1 LILES
6 IESCRE
12 KEEIEEVKRGTGK
25 TTRQMIPTVLE
36 IPLALVNAFLNPPEA
51 LMCS

>member
-12 KEEIEEVKRGTGK
+12 KEEIEEVKRGVRDDEAGVQEAK
-25 TTRQMIPTVLE
+25 KWY
-36 IPLALVNAFLNPPEA
+36 LNPK
-51 LMCS
+51 